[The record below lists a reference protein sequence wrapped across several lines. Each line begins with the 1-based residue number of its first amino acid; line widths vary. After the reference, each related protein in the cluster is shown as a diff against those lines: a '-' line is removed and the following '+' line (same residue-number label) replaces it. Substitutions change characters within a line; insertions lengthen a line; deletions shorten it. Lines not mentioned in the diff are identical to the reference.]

1 MNEHAPGEPRA
12 AVTRLPWLASSL
24 QGKLR
29 ALPLLYKVL
38 FANSVVI
45 LIGATLGTYLATQLQ
60 GDSRPVVLVSFVV
73 TGLLISVVINFL
85 LLKLALYPLQRL
97 RETMSAVQAGELSRK
112 APVTGQDPDADQLA
126 IAFNTMLAALDDL
139 SRSRASQILHAQ
151 EQERKRIARE
161 LHDETSQVL
170 TSLLISLALLE
181 ETVSSDEGHHRIADT
196 RALAHQTLRAVRNL
210 SIDLRPSAL
219 DDLGLLPALRW
230 YIKEYQQK
238 CDIEVEFSA
247 SGLKDRLPA
256 EMETAIYRIVQESL
270 TNTAKHAHAR
280 KVWVTVAGDGV
291 QVRVHTRDDGTGF
304 DAPAVLKTPWQDRG
318 LGLAGML
325 ERASL
330 LGGGVRITSQPG
342 SGTSVDATI
351 PLPPAASGVSQPTP
365 STPTALHPPAPA
377 VPA

>member
-1 MNEHAPGEPRA
+1 MNENLAARPHVEMRRSIAGIPRIE
-12 AVTRLPWLASSL
+12 
-24 QGKLR
+24 KLL

-45 LIGATLGTYLATQLQ
+45 LLGATLGTYLATRLQ
-60 GDSRPVVLVSFVV
+60 GDSRPVVLVGFVAS
-73 TGLLISVVINFL
+73 GLSISVAINFV
-85 LLKLALYPLQRL
+85 LLKLALHPLHRL
-97 RETMSAVQAGELSRK
+97 RETMRMVQAGDLGRK

-126 IAFNTMLAALDDL
+126 IAFNTMLTALDDL
-139 SRSRASQILHAQ
+139 SRSRATQILHAQ

-181 ETVSSDEGHHRIADT
+181 ESVPSEEARMRIADT

-238 CDIEVEFSA
+238 CGIEVEFIT
-247 SGLKDRLPA
+247 SGFKDRLSP

-270 TNTAKHAHAR
+270 TNTAKHANAR
-280 KVWVTVAGDGV
+280 KVWVSLLEDGE
-291 QVRVHTRDDGTGF
+291 RVHGHVRDDGAGF
-304 DAPAVLKTPWQDRG
+304 DAQAILKKPWRDRG
-318 LGLAGML
+318 LGLAGMM

-330 LGGGVRITSQPG
+330 LGGSVRIASQAG
-342 SGTSVDATI
+342 GGTVI
-351 PLPPAASGVSQPTP
+351 EL
-365 STPTALHPPAPA
+365 A
-377 VPA
+377 VPLSRVPRPDAPERPHERTA